1 MSENQRRQLV
11 ERVDGLQAHNNE
23 RCDHQIKAKMHERL
37 ATKNTCCRARGS
49 REVMNQT
56 QMRIRKGDR
65 PANYSSAMGTESLRR
80 RGSEVMPS
88 SRTSSVGGLLFDASS
103 LLVHALRKILIPH
116 STTTMA
122 DTSVAAVNTLSK
134 EATLILLSASQPH

>member
-1 MSENQRRQLV
+1 MRSAAATT
-11 ERVDGLQAHNNE
+11 GPA
-23 RCDHQIKAKMHERL
+23 RCFL
-37 ATKNTCCRARGS
+37 PRARIAQG
-49 REVMNQT
+49 REPNSVG
-56 QMRIRKGDR
+56 IRKGDR
-65 PANYSSAMGTESLRR
+65 PANSWSAIGRESLRR